1 MNNTSACYLSDF
13 AYKNQPTTEK
23 NEDYMKKY
31 LLVSIILCSTLV
43 SFAQDNLL
51 QNSYLRQGIT
61 LNGTWNY
68 IVDVYET
75 GYYNY
80 RWQPHDGSENP
91 GAGAFFLNKK
101 PANKTDLVEYD
112 FDAAPTMQVPGDWN
126 SQKEKLFYYEGT
138 LWYKKSFDIPEY
150 KSSKRYYLHFG
161 AVNYRAD
168 VYVNGKK
175 LGTHKGGFTPFN
187 FEMTHLVKASDNFVV
202 VRVDNKRAADE
213 VPTLNTDWW
222 NYGGMTR
229 DVTIY
234 ELSKTFIEDYSLQLD
249 KENSKQLKGYVQLN
263 GDNKANQKVRID
275 IPELKVKKEGV
286 TDENGYVAFQFQ
298 VKKIKYWS
306 DVDPMLYHV
315 NFSTKEDQL
324 TDKIG
329 FRQIETKGADILL
342 NGEKVFLKGICIHE
356 ENVMRG
362 GRAYSMEDAK
372 ILLGWAKE
380 LGCNYVRLAHY
391 PHNEN
396 MVRLA
401 DEMGILVWEEIPV
414 YWTIQWGNK
423 ATYRKAETQ
432 LKELI
437 TRDKNRS
444 SVIIWSMANETPMSE
459 ERLIFLTNLVKATR
473 QMDNT
478 RLISAALEDHG
489 KQENPNIMVVED
501 QFAQEVDVL
510 SFNQYYGWYGGDIE
524 NIKNIRWEVE
534 INKPIIIS
542 EFGAGALQGYHAD
555 SLTRWSEEFQDLLYR
570 ETLPTLAKIPQLS
583 GITPWTLA
591 DFRSPRRTLI
601 PYQNGWNRKG
611 LISETGNRKQAFYTL
626 QKFYSELKLKK

>member
-1 MNNTSACYLSDF
+1 MRKLAITSLILIL
-13 AYKNQPTTEK
+13 NLP
-23 NEDYMKKY
+23 
-31 LLVSIILCSTLV
+31 LLFSG
-43 SFAQDNLL
+43 NLL
-51 QNSYLRQGIT
+51 HNNYLRKGMS
-61 LNGTWNY
+61 LNGRWHY
-68 IVDVYET
+68 IVDMYET

-91 GAGAFFLNKK
+91 GAGAFYLNMK
-101 PANKTDLVEYD
+101 PKDKMDLVEYD
-112 FDAAPTMQVPGDWN
+112 FDASPSMLVPGDWN
-126 SQKEKLFYYEGT
+126 SQEEKLFYYEGT
-138 LWYKKSFDIPEY
+138 LWYKKSFDVDDY
-150 KSSKRYYLHFG
+150 DNSKRYYLHFG

-187 FEMTHLVKASDNFVV
+187 FEMTHVLRAKDNFVV

-222 NYGGMTR
+222 NYGGITR
-229 DVTIY
+229 DVTVY
-234 ELSKTFIEDYSLQLD
+234 ALSKTFIEDYSIQLD
-249 KENSKQLKGYVQLN
+249 KENNKLLKGYIQLN
-263 GDNKANQKVRID
+263 GKENANAKVHVK
-275 IPELKVKKEGV
+275 IPELKINKGF
-286 TDENGYVAFQFQ
+286 TSNANGKVE
-298 VKKIKYWS
+298 VSIPVRKLDYWS
-306 DVDPMLYHV
+306 DTNPKLYEV
-315 NFSTKEDQL
+315 NIESDSDAI

-329 FRQIETKGADILL
+329 FRQISTQGSDILL
-342 NGEKVFLKGICIHE
+342 NGDKVFLKGICIHE

-380 LGCNYVRLAHY
+380 LGCNFVRLAHY

-401 DEMGILVWEEIPV
+401 DELGLLVWEENPV
-414 YWTIQWGNK
+414 YWTIQWDNTE
-423 ATYRKAETQ
+423 TYKKAETQ

-437 TRDKNRS
+437 SRDKNRA
-444 SVIIWSMANETPMSE
+444 SVIIWSMANETPQSNARFE
-459 ERLIFLTNLVKATR
+459 FLSKLAETTRRL
-473 QMDNT
+473 DDT

-489 KQENPNIMVVED
+489 KQENPNSMVVED
-501 QFAQEVDVL
+501 KFADVVDVL

-524 NIKNIRWEVE
+524 NIKNIRWE
-534 INKPIIIS
+534 IDMDKPIIIS
-542 EFGAGALQGYHAD
+542 EFGAGALQGFHAD

-583 GITPWTLA
+583 GITPWILA
-591 DFRSPRRTLI
+591 DFRSPRRMLI

-611 LISETGNRKQAFYTL
+611 LISETGNRKKAFFTL
-626 QKFYSELKLKK
+626 QKFYSELGESE